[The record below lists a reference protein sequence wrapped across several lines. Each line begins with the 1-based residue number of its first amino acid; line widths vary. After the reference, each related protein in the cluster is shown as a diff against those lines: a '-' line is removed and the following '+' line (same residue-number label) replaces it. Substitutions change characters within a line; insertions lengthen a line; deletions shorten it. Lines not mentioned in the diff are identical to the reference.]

1 MSFTILARRLLRSN
15 QLLLRRRPHSFPTTP
30 QHVLMPVENCHVF
43 SRETRHIH
51 HIATSTSVE
60 YPSDPF
66 SLVSNELSLL
76 AGRMQSMLA
85 SEFPKLASGAE
96 YFFKMGVTGKHFR
109 PTALLLMATAFNVPT
124 SKSSADERSPAAVP
138 SSIGTDLHTRLQLIA
153 EITEL
158 IHVGGLLHGEITDG
172 AETGRDSG
180 PFNLLLGNKLAV
192 LVGDFL
198 LSRAYVSL
206 ASLEN
211 TEVLSLLGR
220 VVEHLATGETMQIG
234 MTSECSLNMQY
245 YMEKTYYKRSSL
257 ISNSCK
263 SIALLA
269 GQTTEVSNL
278 AYDYG
283 KNLGLAHQLTKDVLD
298 FTGSSTSSRK
308 GPLSNI
314 RNGIITAPLLLAME
328 EFPQL
333 SEVLQRGFD
342 DPADVDLALDYL
354 QRSQGIER
362 AKDLALKH
370 ANQAAEAID
379 SLPTTEVDTED
390 VKRSRR
396 ALIDLTDIVCKKK

>member
-1 MSFTILARRLLRSN
+1 MLSSKLVRHFFTSKQSLI
-15 QLLLRRRPHSFPTTP
+15 PHFLPSQ
-30 QHVLMPVENCHVF
+30 QHVFAPVESGHVF
-43 SRETRHIH
+43 SEKRRQIH
-51 HIATSTSVE
+51 HTATSTLE
-60 YPSDPF
+60 CPSDPF
-66 SLVSNELSLL
+66 SLVADELSLL
-76 AGRMQSMLA
+76 AVRMRSLLA

-96 YFFKMGVTGKHFR
+96 YFFKMGMNGKHFR

-124 SKSSADERSPAAVP
+124 PKSSADEHSPAAVH

-158 IHVGGLLHGEITDG
+158 IHVGGLLHGDITDG

-180 PFNLLLGNKLAV
+180 PFNLVLGNKLAV

-198 LSRAYVSL
+198 LSKAYVSL

-211 TEVLSLLGR
+211 TEVLSLLGQ
-220 VVEHLATGETMQIG
+220 VVEHLATGETMQMG
-234 MTSECSLNMQY
+234 MTSERCLNMQY
-245 YMEKTYYKRSSL
+245 YIEKTYYKRSSL

-283 KNLGLAHQLTKDVLD
+283 KNLGFAHQLTKDVRD
-298 FTGSSTSSRK
+298 FTGSSTSSGK

-333 SEVLQRGFD
+333 SEVMQRGFED
-342 DPADVDLALDYL
+342 SADVDLALDYL
-354 QRSQGIER
+354 RRSQGIER

-370 ANQAAEAID
+370 ANQAAEAIEL
-379 SLPTTEVDTED
+379 LPTEVDDD
-390 VKRSRR
+390 VRRSRR
-396 ALIDLTDIVCKKK
+396 ALVDLTHIICENK